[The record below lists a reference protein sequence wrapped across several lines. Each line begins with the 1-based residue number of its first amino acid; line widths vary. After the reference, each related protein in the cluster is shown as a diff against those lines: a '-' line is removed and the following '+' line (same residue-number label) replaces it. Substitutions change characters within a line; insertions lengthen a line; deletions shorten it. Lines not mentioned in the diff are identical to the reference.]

1 MRKHAIKRVPVC
13 DDDGRLLGMLTRRD
27 LLLEFVRPD
36 EAVAADL
43 AALWRDLSL
52 PVNEPRSS
60 VRDGIATIEGR
71 LEHRAQAEAI
81 IDRVYE
87 VPGIVDVDDRLTWD
101 DGDAIF
107 AQGSVPWFGV
117 GSVTRQAR

>member
-1 MRKHAIKRVPVC
+1 
-13 DDDGRLLGMLTRRD
+13 MLSRRD

-36 EAVAADL
+36 EGIVADL
-43 AALWRDLSL
+43 AALWRDMSL

-60 VRDGIATIEGR
+60 VRDGVATIEGR

-87 VPGIVDVDDRLTWD
+87 VPGLVDVDDRLTWD
-101 DGDAIF
+101 DGDDVF
-107 AQGSVPWFGV
+107 AQSSVPWFGV
-117 GSVTRQAR
+117 ASVTKQAR